1 MSGLKQGSMRQ
12 FINNIYTKLREDEVL
27 MRLLHN
33 KPEDYPKKI
42 PDPLDKVL
50 PNIVGSED
58 YWDIVDKVIIT
69 GTKTSDIQ
77 EKGIC
82 RIYIYAGR
90 RRPKFG
96 NYLVA
101 DQEVVLDVFVHESF
115 NKDDRLNWI
124 NDRINELIALEY
136 IAGYGKLDYAGG
148 DSRVAPIGYSKYEHV
163 YTFMESKK

>member
-1 MSGLKQGSMRQ
+1 MSELKQGSMRQ
-12 FINNIYTKLREDEVL
+12 FINNIYTKLRKDEVL
-27 MRLLHN
+27 MRLLHY
-33 KPEDYPKKI
+33 KPEDYYKKI

-50 PNIVGSED
+50 PDIIDSEG
-58 YWDIVDKVIIT
+58 YWDIVEKVIIT
-69 GTKTSDIQ
+69 GSKTSDIQ

-90 RRPKFG
+90 RRPRYG
-96 NYLVA
+96 NYLIA

-136 IAGYGKLDYAGG
+136 IAGYGKLDYASGN
-148 DSRVAPIGYSKYEHV
+148 SRDAPIGYSKYEHT